1 FESRYHVHRGNYE
14 HADVVVSQMG
24 PWRPVPSMAGY
35 RTPVEGL
42 YHSGSGA
49 FPMSFIS
56 GWPGRNTA
64 NMLLSG
70 PSPLQRARK
79 LLGAR

>member
-1 FESRYHVHRGNYE
+1 
-14 HADVVVSQMG
+14 
-24 PWRPVPSMAGY
+24 MAGY
-35 RTPVEGL
+35 KTPVDNL
-42 YHSGSGA
+42 WHSASGA

-64 NMLLSG
+64 NMLLRG

-79 LLGAR
+79 LARRG